1 MEPNLNGILLEFK
14 LNEMKKFFKYI
25 KLALLS
31 VGSLLALVIFLALFG
46 EDIANWWRMAT
57 YTHPV
62 EVGGISI
69 GDKKKDL
76 VFQHGK
82 GEQKEDRI
90 YYKDLVATFHINAL
104 GKIDLITFVPDKRNT
119 KYSYHLFPIFNLED
133 LETKFGEPNIYSSSK
148 DHLER
153 RYTYSS
159 DGLST
164 GVTYSFKQNKI
175 MGIMIGNIAWRSSYA
190 EQGDYVVNGTVFC
203 PGSKCPFIGSE
214 TKPEWQDKS
223 VRELVGND

>member
-1 MEPNLNGILLEFK
+1 MARVSPIGGGWQLTRIRLRWLV
-14 LNEMKKFFKYI
+14 
-25 KLALLS
+25 LAL
-31 VGSLLALVIFLALFG
+31 
-46 EDIANWWRMAT
+46 
-57 YTHPV
+57 
-62 EVGGISI
+62 GIRKKI
-69 GDKKKDL
+69 GFK
-76 VFQHGK
+76 HGR
-82 GEQKEDRI
+82 GEQIEDRI
-90 YYKDLVATFHINAL
+90 YYENLVANFSINAL
-104 GKIDLITFVPDKRNT
+104 GKIDVITFAPDKRNT

-148 DHLER
+148 NHLER

-175 MGIMIGNIAWRSSYA
+175 MNITIGNITWRSDA
-190 EQGDYVVNGTVFC
+190 EQGDYIVNGTVFC

-214 TKPEWQDKS
+214 IKPEWQDKS